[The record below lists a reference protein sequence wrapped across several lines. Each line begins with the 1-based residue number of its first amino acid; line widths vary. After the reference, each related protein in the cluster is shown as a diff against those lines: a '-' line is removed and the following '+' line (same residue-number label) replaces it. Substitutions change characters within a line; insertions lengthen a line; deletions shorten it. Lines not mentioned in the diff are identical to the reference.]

1 MSAPSRGRG
10 GGVARGPATTPS
22 TRGSSRAAF
31 SNTSRGRGRGRGSTS
46 TSTPGNANGE
56 GILQKLR
63 TGTLQRN
70 GDGPQANA
78 RGKRNNLEEELSGN
92 ETEIFHIGRGSTARG
107 QSNATRAKGSTARSS
122 RQSPTPRSQISTP
135 TPATTSNY
143 RDFTNQMSEKY
154 NLVSNR
160 ESLSCLLTMHDHAYR

>member
-10 GGVARGPATTPS
+10 GGASRSSAITPS
-22 TRGSSRAAF
+22 TRGNSRAAF

-46 TSTPGNANGE
+46 TSTSGSTNGE

-70 GDGPQANA
+70 GDGSQANA
-78 RGKRNNLEEELSGN
+78 RGKRNNFEEGLSGN
-92 ETEIFHIGRGSTARG
+92 EAEVLRTGRGSTARG

-122 RQSPTPRSQISTP
+122 RQSPTPHSQTSTP

-154 NLVSNR
+154 NLVSNGKF
-160 ESLSCLLTMHDHAYR
+160 LSCLLTMHDHVYR